1 MNLCENWPPPP
12 LDPLEHNHAPGEEFQ
27 FRWKSISGGWRRL
40 KWIGMGTDCEK
51 INAMVEN
58 AALATEHY
66 NKARGFSFGS
76 SDAMKSLASMWKA
89 LKAVDIP
96 DPYMPPVCGL
106 VNGVAAL
113 IELHAIN
120 RLHHLPPV
128 TKDPEKLLQ
137 TVGRLCRVIERLQN
151 QSGGWFSRLH
161 KNTITNLGLV
171 EIAFMEHGSR
181 LPIAEIP
188 AISVKDLAVVFRAAS
203 EIGQTISRPA
213 SYANMMLAA
222 GYNCESAASSSY
234 DFKRTIPLK
243 ASRAPKETV
252 ELICSSSPEVAA
264 KEP

>member
-51 INAMVEN
+51 LNAMVEN

-120 RLHHLPPV
+120 RRR
-128 TKDPEKLLQ
+128 
-137 TVGRLCRVIERLQN
+137 GRAQQAEQRHGRQIPWVERL
-151 QSGGWFSRLH
+151 LH
-161 KNTITNLGLV
+161 PTV
-171 EIAFMEHGSR
+171 
-181 LPIAEIP
+181 
-188 AISVKDLAVVFRAAS
+188 ISTRRR
-203 EIGQTISRPA
+203 Q
-213 SYANMMLAA
+213 
-222 GYNCESAASSSY
+222 
-234 DFKRTIPLK
+234 
-243 ASRAPKETV
+243 
-252 ELICSSSPEVAA
+252 
-264 KEP
+264 